1 MAFDEFATDGVLS
14 ASNFE
19 AAFRRAGFAD
29 ARTEEVERYHHN
41 FVHQRQGVAGTHLQH
56 DEFARIL
63 LAHDE
68 KRLNTTH
75 THTHT
80 HTHTLTH
87 THTHTHTQT
96 HTHTHTVPWSL
107 SASINHTHLHTH
119 THLHMHAGA
128 SCSISASPGRTG
140 CAAQFGA
147 FRTCL
152 RGAPLPRGSACGP
165 PTALRAAWA

>member
-1 MAFDEFATDGVLS
+1 VAFDEFATDGVLS

-87 THTHTHTQT
+87 TRTHTHTHKHTHTHT
-96 HTHTHTVPWSL
+96 PCRGL
-107 SASINHTHLHTH
+107 FLH
-119 THLHMHAGA
+119 
-128 SCSISASPGRTG
+128 P
-140 CAAQFGA
+140 
-147 FRTCL
+147 
-152 RGAPLPRGSACGP
+152 
-165 PTALRAAWA
+165 